1 MLINKKQWELIT
13 SYGVEK
19 NNPYTKAV
27 PHSIYANAYVDRKQ
41 SVPVEDHVVFDTETT
56 VLEPEIGKII
66 EISAIKYI
74 NNEPVD
80 TFTTLVNLQQKLDPF
95 ITNLT
100 GIKIFDLIIS
110 PTINNVLPGFFW
122 FYWRLC
128 IGCS

>member
-1 MLINKKQWELIT
+1 M
-13 SYGVEK
+13 
-19 NNPYTKAV
+19 
-27 PHSIYANAYVDRKQ
+27 
-41 SVPVEDHVVFDTETT
+41 FDTETT

-110 PTINNVLPGFFW
+110 PTINNVLPGFF
-122 FYWRLC
+122 
-128 IGCS
+128 